1 MFVLL
6 DNMLQVNLHPVFVWI
21 VICCMTVPKIHFV
34 RVLLN
39 VGIRYT
45 YVFGRIWCEI
55 HFCI

>member
-1 MFVLL
+1 MTVPKI
-6 DNMLQVNLHPVFVWI
+6 HFVWI

-55 HFCI
+55 HFCITC